1 MVIVAS
7 GLHFIHCRLFSTPLH
22 SSMLI
27 SCVILPNYYSF
38 HLFRMTA
45 VIICRFSSSIICITA
60 DRLFCL
66 FYFCFCFCLPTTF
79 PPSLPFVLYSISPI
93 NSLNYRLIMS
103 LPSIDM
109 PMILCFSSIGCP
121 QIVTNFVARQ
131 ACASGISLPFLEIV
145 IILSACLLSL
155 HDLCVVLGLS
165 PHKPFNGFPFSSFI
179 IPNLTH

>member
-7 GLHFIHCRLFSTPLH
+7 GLHFIHCRLFSSPLH

-79 PPSLPFVLYSISPI
+79 PPPLPFVLYSISPI

-109 PMILCFSSIGCP
+109 PMISCFSSISCP
-121 QIVTNFVARQ
+121 QIATTFVGDRLAPR
-131 ACASGISLPFLEIV
+131 AS
-145 IILSACLLSL
+145 
-155 HDLCVVLGLS
+155 LS
-165 PHKPFNGFPFSSFI
+165 PFWRSSFYLPVFCLSMI
-179 IPNLTH
+179 YVLYLVSHHINRLMAFLFHPSSFPI